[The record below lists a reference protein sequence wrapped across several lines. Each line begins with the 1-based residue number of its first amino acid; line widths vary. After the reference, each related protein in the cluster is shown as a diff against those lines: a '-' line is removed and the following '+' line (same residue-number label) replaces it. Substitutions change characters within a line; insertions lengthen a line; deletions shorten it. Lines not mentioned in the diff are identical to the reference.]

1 VTNDAPLTPHAALNR
16 ELWDRDAAAYQERHG
31 GQLADSGGTAWGV
44 WQIPESEL
52 RVLGDVAGRD
62 VLELG
67 CGAAQWSIAL
77 AGQGARVTGLD
88 NSERQLDH
96 ARSAMAAAGVEF
108 PLVHGSAES
117 TGFPDASF
125 DIVFCDH
132 GAMSFADPYR
142 TVPEAAR
149 LLRPG
154 GLLAFSMH
162 TPVIDIAWDL
172 GADHPQDRLLHD
184 YWSLHVREDP
194 DEPLSFQLPYGTWI
208 RLFRESG
215 MVVEDLV
222 ELRPAAD
229 ATSSYR
235 DDVDRDWAR
244 RWPMEHIWRVRR
256 AAG

>member
-1 VTNDAPLTPHAALNR
+1 MTDSSPLTPHAAHNR
-16 ELWDRDAAAYQERHG
+16 AMWDDQSDDYQARHA
-31 GQLADSGGTAWGV
+31 GQLAASGGAAWGV

-62 VLELG
+62 VLEFG

-77 AGQGARVTGLD
+77 AGEGARVTGLD
-88 NSERQLDH
+88 NSARQLEH
-96 ARSAMAAAGVEF
+96 ARTLMAQAGVDF
-108 PLVHGSAES
+108 PLVHASAES
-117 TGFPDASF
+117 TGLPDASF
-125 DIVFCDH
+125 DVVLCDH
-132 GAMSFADPYR
+132 GAMSFADPYL

-162 TPVIDIAWDL
+162 TPIIDMAWGL
-172 GADHPQDRLLHD
+172 GADHPEDRLLHH

-194 DEPLSFQLPYGTWI
+194 GEPLGFQLPYGSWI
-208 RLFRESG
+208 RVFRESG
-215 MVVEDLV
+215 LVVEDLI
-222 ELRPAAD
+222 ELCPSAD

-235 DDVDRDWAR
+235 EDVDRDWAR

-256 AAG
+256 T